1 MDKSYFIELTNKLY
15 RLSFFFPEKEPLRH
29 KIREVGDEI
38 LANLVLILEGEI
50 GKRRESAFSVERN
63 IEILDALL
71 ELSKSQNWIDSEKT
85 GKIQE
90 KYREIKKEVEEFND
104 ILRRKSLFY
113 EEKALLI
120 GEEKKSEEKR
130 EREEP
135 VRKQR
140 DVTKTV
146 KLNKRQEKILQLLG
160 KREKMQV
167 KDFQVVLPSTTKRTL
182 RRDLSALTEKKIVK
196 RVGSGNTT
204 YYSKKEGVVAG
215 RT

>member
-1 MDKSYFIELTNKLY
+1 MDKTYFIELTNKLY

-50 GKRRESAFSVERN
+50 EKRRESAFSVERN

-120 GEEKKSEEKR
+120 GEERKEEKKK
-130 EREEP
+130 EEEKP
-135 VRKQR
+135 VRKEKE
-140 DVTKTV
+140 DVKTV
-146 KLNKRQEKILQLLG
+146 KLNKRQEKILQLLE
-160 KREKMQV
+160 KKEKMQV

-182 RRDLSALTEKKIVK
+182 RRDLSALAEKKIIK

-204 YYSKKEGVVAG
+204 YYSKKDGAVAG

>member
-1 MDKSYFIELTNKLY
+1 MDKTYFIELTNKLY
-15 RLSFFFPEKEPLRH
+15 RLSFFFPEREPLRH

-113 EEKALLI
+113 EQKALLI
-120 GEEKKSEEKR
+120 GEEKIGERKKEEK
-130 EREEP
+130 P
-135 VRKQR
+135 VRKER
-140 DVTKTV
+140 EKTKTV
-146 KLNKRQEKILQLLG
+146 SLNKRQEKILQFLA

-167 KDFQVVLPSTTKRTL
+167 QDFQKFLPSTTKRTL
-182 RRDLSALTEKKIVK
+182 RRDLRDLTEKKIIK
-196 RVGSGNTT
+196 RMGSGNTT
-204 YYSKKEGVVAG
+204 YYSKKPEGIAG

>member
-1 MDKSYFIELTNKLY
+1 M
-15 RLSFFFPEKEPLRH
+15 
-29 KIREVGDEI
+29 
-38 LANLVLILEGEI
+38 
-50 GKRRESAFSVERN
+50 ERN

-71 ELSKSQNWIDSEKT
+71 ELSKSQNWAEKEEI
-85 GKIQE
+85 GKLQE
-90 KYREIKKEVEEFND
+90 KYLEIKKEVEEFND

-120 GEEKKSEEKR
+120 GEEKTGEKEKEEKK
-130 EREEP
+130 P

-204 YYSKKEGVVAG
+204 YYSKKDEAVAG